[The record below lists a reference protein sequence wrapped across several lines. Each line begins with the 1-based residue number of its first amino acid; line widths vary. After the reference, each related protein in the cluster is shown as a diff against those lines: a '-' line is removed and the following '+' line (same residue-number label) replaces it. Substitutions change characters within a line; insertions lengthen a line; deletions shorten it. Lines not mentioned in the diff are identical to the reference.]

1 MANTNWNT
9 RIVLCNDT
17 SINWGTSEKVLL
29 KGEVAIEL
37 TEKEPKIKIG
47 DGVNTFAKLKYAT
60 MTPEEINNAV
70 QQAIQTASHSHAN
83 KDILD
88 AITAS
93 FTTELKAN
101 YDKAYTHANSAHAP
115 SNAERNTITTIKK
128 NGAIVEPDESRA
140 VDIAVPTK
148 VSELTNDSGFVTKA
162 HTHGNADITGLD
174 ASKLTG
180 TIDIAR
186 LPHGALERCKI
197 VTDDTARFKLTTV
210 DVQTGDTV
218 KVTATDKMYFVVDDT
233 KLSTEA
239 GYEIYTA
246 GSATSVPWSGVTG
259 KPETFPP
266 ATHKHIPSDVGLGNL
281 TNDKQ
286 VKGLATGTTEGN
298 IVAFGADGYTV
309 KDTGFKIEKSVP
321 ANAKFTDTTY
331 GVATIATA
339 GLVKSASGANKVTV
353 ASDGTMNVGSISTDT
368 ITNGANVLILNGG
381 GAK

>member
-17 SINWGTSEKVLL
+17 SVNWGTSEKILL

-60 MTPEEINNAV
+60 MTPEEINNVV
-70 QQAIQTASHSHAN
+70 QQAIQTTSHSHAN

-93 FTTELKAN
+93 FTIELKAD
-101 YDKAYTHANSAHAP
+101 YDKAYTHASSAHAP

-128 NGAIVEPDESRA
+128 NGDVVEPDESRA
-140 VDIAVPTK
+140 VDIAVPIKT
-148 VSELTNDSGFVTKA
+148 SELTNDSGFVTKT

-186 LPHGALERCKI
+186 LPHGALERCK
-197 VTDDTARFKLTTV
+197 VVQDDTARFKLTKA

-218 KVTATDKMYFVVDDT
+218 KVTGTGKMYFIIDDS

-266 ATHKHIPSDVGLGNL
+266 STHKHTPADVGLGNV

-286 VKGLATGTTEGN
+286 VKGLASGTTDGHV
-298 IVAFGADGYTV
+298 VAFGVDGYTV
-309 KDTGFKIEKSVP
+309 KDTGFTIGKSVP
-321 ANAKFTDTTY
+321 SNAKFTDTTY
-331 GVATIATA
+331 TA
-339 GLVKSASGANKVTV
+339 ANASTLGLVKSATGTNKVSV
-353 ASDGTMNVGSISTDT
+353 GEDGTMSLANVSTDILT
-368 ITNGANVLILNGG
+368 QGSSVLILNGG
-381 GAK
+381 GAV